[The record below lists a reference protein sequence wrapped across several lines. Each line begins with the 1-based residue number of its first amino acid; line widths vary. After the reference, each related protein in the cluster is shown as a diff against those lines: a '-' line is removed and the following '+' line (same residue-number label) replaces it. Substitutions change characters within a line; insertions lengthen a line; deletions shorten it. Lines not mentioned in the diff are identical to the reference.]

1 MKSVQCFLILS
12 MLLLSFSFSNEE
24 PVSVN
29 FDTNPSGN
37 ERIKAMNRAYE
48 IELMNLINTYRAENG
63 LKTLRI
69 QPSLMLAS
77 RYHAADMANENYFD
91 HATHNRIHGR
101 LERGVSTFKRIKQ
114 FYSGFANTENLGA
127 GYYSPEAVFKGW
139 VDSPGHNVNLLNE
152 SATHMGVG
160 FYQTDHSEYQRYWV
174 FVSSID

>member
-1 MKSVQCFLILS
+1 MKSVQSFLVLS

-127 GYYSPEAVFKGW
+127 GYYSPEAVFQGW

-174 FVSSID
+174 FVSSVD

>member
-12 MLLLSFSFSNEE
+12 MLLLSFNFPNEE

-37 ERIKAMNRAYE
+37 EQIKAMNRSYE

-152 SATHMGVG
+152 SATHLGVG

>member
-1 MKSVQCFLILS
+1 MKSIQYVLILS
-12 MLLLSFSFSNEE
+12 MLLFSFSFPNEE

-63 LKTLRI
+63 LRTLRI

-91 HATHNRIHGR
+91 HTTHNRIHGR
-101 LERGVSTFKRIKQ
+101 LERGISTFKRIKQ
-114 FYSGFANTENLGA
+114 FYSGFANTENIGA
-127 GYYSPEAVFKGW
+127 GYHSPEDVFKGW

-174 FVSSID
+174 FVSSVD

>member
-1 MKSVQCFLILS
+1 MKSVQYFLVLS
-12 MLLLSFSFSNEE
+12 MLLFSFSFPNEE

-91 HATHNRIHGR
+91 HATHNRIHCR
-101 LERGVSTFKRIKQ
+101 L
-114 FYSGFANTENLGA
+114 
-127 GYYSPEAVFKGW
+127 
-139 VDSPGHNVNLLNE
+139 
-152 SATHMGVG
+152 
-160 FYQTDHSEYQRYWV
+160 
-174 FVSSID
+174 

>member
-1 MKSVQCFLILS
+1 MKSVQYFLVLS
-12 MLLLSFSFSNEE
+12 MLLFSFSFPNEE

-139 VDSPGHNVNLLNE
+139 VDSPGHNVNLLN
-152 SATHMGVG
+152 
-160 FYQTDHSEYQRYWV
+160 
-174 FVSSID
+174 